1 MYNRQR
7 NSGFIFNTNESTSAY
22 NSKANKDSSNNKNY
36 VKYVGPSSLNKT
48 PNYYRK
54 INNIYENNYAHKHM
68 NTNSK
73 SDIPKNIMNTADN
86 SYRNT
91 VSNKLGNY
99 QTNNIP
105 DKSYISS
112 NNNIYYSNNNT
123 SLNNVNSKNRTNK
136 SHKKEV
142 VTERSHNKDYNY
154 KKIINTNLDNNLSLN
169 DLIINKRNYNNT
181 RDINNK
187 SIDLQIME
195 FLNRNNGEKENMNKK
210 NKYMNQQKSNVN
222 KSMDSKRLL
231 SKGNNEKNPKNNIIH
246 LSNLNN
252 YSYATDKYICYYEN
266 KRDTNIVK
274 TNNNTNSNT
283 NNNKNTNNNNNNSKI
298 YNTNK
303 TNNNNSKI
311 LNNSKLNNNSTIT
324 NNSRINNN
332 RANTE
337 KNILNKKE
345 QNKNIIANANKNIN
359 INTNIN
365 NNNNNVNSEN
375 PILFTKK
382 YPKKENNKYPLRIN
396 YTNDNI
402 NNALE
407 SESILEFN
415 EDKETDKDFSSKRDS
430 KKVSNTYIY
439 NNNSYNNNEDNNN
452 NNKNRKY
459 NNNNNNNENMNKIK
473 HYYNTERV
481 STNDFYGNNP
491 LNKNNERSDD
501 DQNINN
507 LYDNGEKN
515 DLKDKNENLV
525 SLEVKAEKREIK
537 IGNNV
542 PKKVNYT
549 TNHNYLSFNPTKN
562 EKKNNILK
570 IKNNDQLMIINHNK
584 NSSLGSNGI
593 TEDKKDRNYKISS
606 NVVNEHILRDSFTDK
621 ELSSSEEENIL
632 RISMQS
638 LNDSKIM
645 EIANRYITDEEN
657 LDRNEINEIL
667 NSKKEKN

>member
-1 MYNRQR
+1 
-7 NSGFIFNTNESTSAY
+7 
-22 NSKANKDSSNNKNY
+22 
-36 VKYVGPSSLNKT
+36 
-48 PNYYRK
+48 
-54 INNIYENNYAHKHM
+54 
-68 NTNSK
+68 
-73 SDIPKNIMNTADN
+73 
-86 SYRNT
+86 
-91 VSNKLGNY
+91 
-99 QTNNIP
+99 
-105 DKSYISS
+105 
-112 NNNIYYSNNNT
+112 
-123 SLNNVNSKNRTNK
+123 
-136 SHKKEV
+136 
-142 VTERSHNKDYNY
+142 
-154 KKIINTNLDNNLSLN
+154 
-169 DLIINKRNYNNT
+169 
-181 RDINNK
+181 
-187 SIDLQIME
+187 ME
-195 FLNRNNGEKENMNKK
+195 FLNRNNAEKENQNKINK
-210 NKYMNQQKSNVN
+210 NLNQQKSNVN

-231 SKGNNEKNPKNNIIH
+231 SKGNNSNTNNNNNNTKNNIIH

-274 TNNNTNSNT
+274 SNNNTNNNT
-283 NNNKNTNNNNNNSKI
+283 NNNKNTNNNNNNKI

-311 LNNSKLNNNSTIT
+311 LNNSKLINNSSIN

-332 RANTE
+332 RANTK

-345 QNKNIIANANKNIN
+345 QNKNINS
-359 INTNIN
+359 NTNIN
-365 NNNNNVNSEN
+365 VNTNSNNNNANSEN

-382 YPKKENNKYPLRIN
+382 YPKKETNKYPLRIN

-415 EDKETDKDFSSKRDS
+415 EEKENDKDFSSKRDS
-430 KKVSNTYIY
+430 KKVSNTYKY
-439 NNNSYNNNEDNNN
+439 NSNSYINNNED

-459 NNNNNNNENMNKIK
+459 NNNNNNNNENVNKIK

-481 STNDFYGNNP
+481 STNDFYGNKS
-491 LNKNNERSDD
+491 LNKNNERNDD

-507 LYDNGEKN
+507 LYDNGEKK

-525 SLEVKAEKREIK
+525 SLEAKTEKREIK
-537 IGNNV
+537 IGNNI

-549 TNHNYLSFNPTKN
+549 TNHDYLSFNPTKN

-584 NSSLGSNGI
+584 KSSLGSNGI
-593 TEDKKDRNYKISS
+593 TEGKKDRNYKISS

>member
-7 NSGFIFNTNESTSAY
+7 NSGFIFNTNENTSAY
-22 NSKANKDSSNNKNY
+22 NSKLNKDSSNSKNY

-73 SDIPKNIMNTADN
+73 SDLSKNNVNTADN

-99 QTNNIP
+99 QNNNNIP
-105 DKSYISS
+105 AKSYISS
-112 NNNIYYSNNNT
+112 NNNIYYSNNNNNNT
-123 SLNNVNSKNRTNK
+123 SVNYVNSKNRTNK

-142 VTERSHNKDYNY
+142 VTERSHNKDNNY

-195 FLNRNNGEKENMNKK
+195 FLNRNNAEKENTNKK
-210 NKYMNQQKSNVN
+210 NKYTNQQKSNAN
-222 KSMDSKRLL
+222 KSMDSKRIL
-231 SKGNNEKNPKNNIIH
+231 SKGNNNNNTKNNIIH

-274 TNNNTNSNT
+274 TNNNTNN
-283 NNNKNTNNNNNNSKI
+283 NNNKNTNNNNNNNSKV

-303 TNNNNSKI
+303 TNINNSKI
-311 LNNSKLNNNSTIT
+311 LNNSKLINNSTIN

-345 QNKNIIANANKNIN
+345 QNKNINTNSNVN
-359 INTNIN
+359 INTNN
-365 NNNNNVNSEN
+365 NNTNVNSEN

-382 YPKKENNKYPLRIN
+382 YPKKETNKYPLRIN

-430 KKVSNTYIY
+430 KKISNTYIY
-439 NNNSYNNNEDNNN
+439 NSNSYNINNEDIN
-452 NNKNRKY
+452 NNKNKKY
-459 NNNNNNNENMNKIK
+459 NNNTNNNENVNKIK
-473 HYYNTERV
+473 HYYNAERA
-481 STNDFYGNNP
+481 STNDFYGNKP
-491 LNKNNERSDD
+491 LNKNNEKKDD

-507 LYDNGEKN
+507 SYENGEKS
-515 DLKDKNENLV
+515 DVKDKRENLV
-525 SLEVKAEKREIK
+525 PLEVKTEKREIK
-537 IGNNV
+537 IGNNI

-549 TNHNYLSFNPTKN
+549 TNHDYLSFNPTKN

-584 NSSLGSNGI
+584 KSSLGSNGI

-621 ELSSSEEENIL
+621 DLSSSEEENIL

>member
-1 MYNRQR
+1 MYNKQR
-7 NSGFIFNTNESTSAY
+7 NSGFIFNTNENTSTY
-22 NSKANKDSSNNKNY
+22 NSKISKDSSNTNNY

-73 SDIPKNIMNTADN
+73 SDISKNIVNTADN

-91 VSNKLGNY
+91 VSNKLGK
-99 QTNNIP
+99 NNIP
-105 DKSYISS
+105 AKSFISS
-112 NNNIYYSNNNT
+112 NNNIYYSNNNNNT
-123 SLNNVNSKNRTNK
+123 SLNYVNSKNRTNK

-154 KKIINTNLDNNLSLN
+154 RKVINSNLDNNLSLN
-169 DLIINKRNYNNT
+169 DLMINKRNYNNT

-195 FLNRNNGEKENMNKK
+195 FLNRNDAEKENMNKK

-231 SKGNNEKNPKNNIIH
+231 SKGNNNNNKNTKNNIIH

-266 KRDTNIVK
+266 KRDTNVLKPLNIY
-274 TNNNTNSNT
+274 NNKNT
-283 NNNKNTNNNNNNSKI
+283 NNNNNNNNNSKI

-311 LNNSKLNNNSTIT
+311 LNNSKLINNSTI
-324 NNSRINNN
+324 NNNNRINNN

-345 QNKNIIANANKNIN
+345 KNKNIN
-359 INTNIN
+359 TNSNSNNTN
-365 NNNNNVNSEN
+365 NNNANSEN

-382 YPKKENNKYPLRIN
+382 YPKKETNKYPLRIN

-415 EDKETDKDFSSKRDS
+415 EDKDTDKDFSSKRDT

-439 NNNSYNNNEDNNN
+439 NNNSYNQNNEDNNN
-452 NNKNRKY
+452 IKNRKY
-459 NNNNNNNENMNKIK
+459 SNNINNNNENANKIK

-481 STNDFYGNNP
+481 STNDFHGNKP
-491 LNKNNERSDD
+491 LNKNNEINDD
-501 DQNINN
+501 EQNAND

-515 DLKDKNENLV
+515 ALKDKNENFV
-525 SLEVKAEKREIK
+525 SLEAKTEKREIK
-537 IGNNV
+537 IGNNI
-542 PKKVNYT
+542 PKKVSYT
-549 TNHNYLSFNPTKN
+549 TNHDYLSFNPTKN

-584 NSSLGSNGI
+584 KSSLGSNGI

-606 NVVNEHILRDSFTDK
+606 NVVNEHILRDSFIDK

-632 RISMQS
+632 KISMQS
-638 LNDSKIM
+638 LDDSKIM

-667 NSKKEKN
+667 NSKKEKNL

>member
-7 NSGFIFNTNESTSAY
+7 NSGFIFNTNENTSTY
-22 NSKANKDSSNNKNY
+22 NSKVSKDSSNSSNY

-91 VSNKLGNY
+91 VSNKMGNY
-99 QTNNIP
+99 QNSNIP
-105 DKSYISS
+105 AKSFISS
-112 NNNIYYSNNNT
+112 NNNIYYSNNINNT
-123 SLNNVNSKNRTNK
+123 SLNYANSKNRTNK

-154 KKIINTNLDNNLSLN
+154 RKIINTNLDNNLSLN
-169 DLIINKRNYNNT
+169 DLNVNKRNYNNT

-187 SIDLQIME
+187 SIDLQIVE
-195 FLNRNNGEKENMNKK
+195 FINKNNAEKENENKK
-210 NKYMNQQKSNVN
+210 NKYMNQQKLNAN

-231 SKGNNEKNPKNNIIH
+231 NKGNNNSNNTKNTKNNIIH

-266 KRDTNIVK
+266 KRDTNILKPLNVY
-274 TNNNTNSNT
+274 
-283 NNNKNTNNNNNNSKI
+283 NNKNTNNNNNNNNSKI
-298 YNTNK
+298 YNTNSK
-303 TNNNNSKI
+303 ANSNNSKI
-311 LNNSKLNNNSTIT
+311 LNNSKLT
-324 NNSRINNN
+324 NYSAINNN
-332 RANTE
+332 NRVDTE

-345 QNKNIIANANKNIN
+345 QNKNININTTTN
-359 INTNIN
+359 INTNTTTN
-365 NNNNNVNSEN
+365 NNNANSEN

-382 YPKKENNKYPLRIN
+382 YPKKEANKYPLRIN

-415 EDKETDKDFSSKRDS
+415 EIKEADKDFSSKGDT
-430 KKVSNTYIY
+430 KNVSNTYIY
-439 NNNSYNNNEDNNN
+439 NNNSYNNNESDN
-452 NNKNRKY
+452 NNKNRNY
-459 NNNNNNNENMNKIK
+459 NNNENEKMNKIK
-473 HYYNTERV
+473 NHYNTERV
-481 STNDFYGNNP
+481 STNDFYGNKP
-491 LNKNNERSDD
+491 LNNNKERNDD
-501 DQNINN
+501 DQNENDLN
-507 LYDNGEKN
+507 DNGEKN

-525 SLEVKAEKREIK
+525 SLEDKTEKREVK
-537 IGNNV
+537 IGNKI
-542 PKKVNYT
+542 PKKANYT
-549 TNHNYLSFNPTKN
+549 TNHDYLSFNPTKT

-593 TEDKKDRNYKISS
+593 TEDKRDRNYKISS

-645 EIANRYITDEEN
+645 EIANRYITNEEN

-667 NSKKEKN
+667 NSKKEKEKN